1 MQSSLHIIRNLAVT
15 LAVSLFAGCAL
26 MPEKTAPDVSTA
38 ESGQAPPEASVTVDT
53 ALDSAQQ
60 KRDRRVERWLEAAE
74 RALEEDRL
82 MTPVDDNAYD
92 RYQAILLVEPGNL
105 RARSGLQAITLRY
118 LELAR
123 SAMQKGRLAHAQTM
137 LERGAKVDPD
147 SPLVARVRQSLQEA
161 RQRQKQAPVM
171 EGEDQDKVYEL
182 NPYHLSQR
190 ASELVEELHRVAR
203 RVREEEAFVL
213 IISRTDAEGRWI
225 YQQMRDAV
233 PGYLLRGNIHL
244 GSQPRLELKP

>member
-1 MQSSLHIIRNLAVT
+1 MRPNLHRVRSLVVT
-15 LAVSLFAGCAL
+15 LAVLLLAGCAL
-26 MPEKTAPDVSTA
+26 PPGKMPSDKPASGAEKAPPDVS
-38 ESGQAPPEASVTVDT
+38 ASVNK

-60 KRDRRVERWLEAAE
+60 KRDKRVERWLEAADL
-74 RALEEDRL
+74 ALEEDRL
-82 MTPVDDNAYD
+82 MTPVGDNAYD
-92 RYQAILLVEPGNL
+92 RYQAVLLVDPGNV

-123 SAMQKGRLAHAQTM
+123 SAMEEGRLAQANTM
-137 LERGAKVDPD
+137 LERATEVDPD

-161 RQRQKQAPVM
+161 RQRQKQAPPM
-171 EGEDQDKVYEL
+171 EGENKVYEL

-190 ASELVEELHRVAR
+190 APELVEELHRVAR
-203 RVREEEAFVL
+203 QVRENEEFVL
-213 IISRTDAEGRWI
+213 IISRTDEEGRWI